1 MGLTDLDAYLAA
13 LPDDAR
19 ARLDEVRRVVKAL
32 APNTTEG
39 MSYGMPMFSRGGRP
53 LVYFAAWKSHCAL
66 YGVHLDQ
73 QQKEGRDT
81 GKGTIRFPLDEPLP
95 EELLKSLIG
104 TRVAEADGEQA
115 KRKRK

>member
-1 MGLTDLDAYLAA
+1 MGLSDLDAYLAA
-13 LPDDAR
+13 LPADAR

-32 APNTTEG
+32 APDAAEG
-39 MSYGMPMFSRGGRP
+39 MSYGMPAFSRGGRP

-73 QQKEGRDT
+73 EQKEGRDT
-81 GKGTIRFPLDEPLP
+81 GKGTIRFPLDQPLP
-95 EELLKSLIG
+95 EDLLKSLIG
-104 TRVAEADGEQA
+104 SRVAEAEAEQA